1 MSDRE
6 KGRQGEPSNKKQ
18 LTMWERHKYKYTKK
32 TNTTNNS
39 NLDKQVNVGNAV
51 AFWSNRYR
59 HAFENGKILKA
70 LYKEVTLKALAV
82 F

>member
-1 MSDRE
+1 MG
-6 KGRQGEPSNKKQ
+6 KTQIQ
-18 LTMWERHKYKYTKK
+18 IHKKK

-51 AFWSNRYR
+51 AFWSNGYW
-59 HAFENGKILKA
+59 HAFDNGKMLKA